1 MSFSLFLSWR
11 SQSDLLAG
19 LEALRHLSRA
29 CQSSFAPAAKQAM
42 LGDVVYGGYVTN
54 GLDLHAVESL
64 AKFVPS
70 EQMKVVITIL
80 LTFFLIKCSLSFISL
95 ILLLFVW
102 RFWFRLF
109 VYLIWFMLISAMKKV
124 AWFCFVFFS
133 SFFFHFFF
141 FFFSFLSFF
150 PTFSC
155 MIFGRVEH
163 VFFTLLWFAFSY
175 FYVHSVL

>member
-70 EQMKVVITIL
+70 GQMKMVITIV
-80 LTFFLIKCSLSFISL
+80 LTLFLIKCSVGFISL
-95 ILLLFVW
+95 LLLFFVW

-133 SFFFHFFF
+133 SFIFNFLLFCLFFRHD
-141 FFFSFLSFF
+141 
-150 PTFSC
+150 
-155 MIFGRVEH
+155 
-163 VFFTLLWFAFSY
+163 LW
-175 FYVHSVL
+175 

>member
-70 EQMKVVITIL
+70 EQMKVVLFYL
-80 LTFFLIKCSLSFISL
+80 LYFSLSAAWV
-95 ILLLFVW
+95 LF
-102 RFWFRLF
+102 RFYCCCSFDVFGSFARLF
-109 VYLIWFMLISAMKKV
+109 NLV
-124 AWFCFVFFS
+124 
-133 SFFFHFFF
+133 
-141 FFFSFLSFF
+141 
-150 PTFSC
+150 
-155 MIFGRVEH
+155 H
-163 VFFTLLWFAFSY
+163 VN
-175 FYVHSVL
+175 

>member
-80 LTFFLIKCSLSFISL
+80 LTLFLIKCSLSFISL
-95 ILLLFVW
+95 LLLLFVW

-109 VYLIWFMLISAMKKV
+109 IYLIWFMLISAMKKV

-133 SFFFHFFF
+133 SFFCHF
-141 FFFSFLSFF
+141 FFFSFLFFFHFFLFF
-150 PTFSC
+150 PLFHARSS
-155 MIFGRVEH
+155 VE
-163 VFFTLLWFAFSY
+163 
-175 FYVHSVL
+175 